1 MTRIKINKQT
11 YLIEDQYEINSK
23 TFEYLE
29 HLGKGGNS
37 SVECYLERDSG
48 IPYAIKIIPLESH
61 TDFHKRESQR
71 SIAELKLLKQLNHQ
85 HIINFYGFKSV
96 KIEKIVSSRKIK
108 IDALLILMEKADC
121 SLKDYICSNDISY
134 AEYAGQ
140 ILGLCE
146 ALNLIHNV
154 AIHRD
159 LKPEN
164 ILVVNSIW
172 VISDFGLCSMLDG
185 SSPEITSDSK
195 AIGPKY
201 WLSPEAFS
209 RYIDIDEHRKE
220 IAICSD
226 IYQLCAI
233 FWFIINRKH
242 PSGILTKQDFSGP
255 AKLFEPIFRGLQHE
269 SSRRY
274 ISTNDFVETF
284 KAVILET
291 ETETEMATA

>member
-134 AEYAGQ
+134 AEYARQ
-140 ILGLCE
+140 ILG
-146 ALNLIHNV
+146 
-154 AIHRD
+154 
-159 LKPEN
+159 
-164 ILVVNSIW
+164 
-172 VISDFGLCSMLDG
+172 
-185 SSPEITSDSK
+185 
-195 AIGPKY
+195 
-201 WLSPEAFS
+201 
-209 RYIDIDEHRKE
+209 
-220 IAICSD
+220 
-226 IYQLCAI
+226 
-233 FWFIINRKH
+233 
-242 PSGILTKQDFSGP
+242 
-255 AKLFEPIFRGLQHE
+255 
-269 SSRRY
+269 
-274 ISTNDFVETF
+274 
-284 KAVILET
+284 
-291 ETETEMATA
+291 